1 MRRRTIIADAHQL
14 WRHVVR
20 HLVEGFGSYAVV
32 GEASDGQ
39 GLLERIEA
47 SKPEVII
54 MDVAL
59 PALDGIGVLG
69 RLKGAV
75 PQPRVIVLSEIEE
88 PEIVREAFAAGAMA
102 YVSKCESAAILRR
115 ALVTVRRGFSFLSP
129 YIARVLL
136 ECLQK
141 RAVGGADRPLVP
153 LVELELLELLARGC
167 SDRAIAS
174 ALGSSVDVVNFY
186 RLDVLRRLPQ
196 AVRE

>member
-1 MRRRTIIADAHQL
+1 
-14 WRHVVR
+14 VR